1 MNAIILIGG
10 LGTRMHPLTLTT
22 PKAMLPVLNR
32 PFLEHI
38 LQYLLDAGI
47 SRVVLATCY
56 LPTAIQDYFG
66 DGRRYRLRISY
77 IVEDPPLGTG
87 GAVKNAATQ
96 LDGTFVVLNG
106 DIYTDLDLKAMLAF
120 HRESKAV
127 ATMALA
133 TVEDPSAFGV
143 VVTDDERRITRFVEK
158 PPRDQAPS
166 HHINAGIYILE
177 PHVLDDLPATGTPSM
192 LEKDLFP
199 MMSQRH
205 HDFYGFPFE
214 GFWLDTGTPQNY
226 LKLHQHLLLSSR
238 RGRIRS
244 PDGIHKDSL
253 ISGPVDMAEGTVV
266 EPGARL
272 MGPAALGSGC
282 HIDEGA
288 VVDGSVLWDKV
299 WVKSGAVVRDSV
311 LASNC
316 VVAEG
321 CLVEGQVL
329 GEGEEVKKALSTTPR
344 DKKRR

>member
-1 MNAIILIGG
+1 M
-10 LGTRMHPLTLTT
+10 RPLTLNT

-38 LQYLLDAGI
+38 FSYLLDAGI

-56 LPTAIQDYFG
+56 LPTTIQDYFG
-66 DGRRYRLRISY
+66 DGRRYRLHISY
-77 IVEDPPLGTG
+77 MVEDPPLGTG

-106 DIYTDLDLKAMLAF
+106 DVYTDLDLRAMLAF
-120 HRESKAV
+120 HRESNAV

-133 TVEDPSAFGV
+133 TVEDPWAFGV

-158 PPRDQAPS
+158 PPRDKAPS

-177 PHVLDDLPATGTPSM
+177 PHVLNDIPYTGTPSM

-199 MMSQRH
+199 MMASRH
-205 HDFYGFPFE
+205 HDFYGYPFE

-226 LKLHQHLLLSSR
+226 LKLHQHLLLSGR

-244 PDGIHKDSL
+244 SDGIHRDAL
-253 ISGPVDMAEGTVV
+253 ISGPVEIAESTVV
-266 EPGARL
+266 GPGARL
-272 MGPAALGSGC
+272 MGPAALGRDC
-282 HIDEGA
+282 RIDEGA

-316 VVAEG
+316 LVAEG
-321 CLVEGQVL
+321 CLVEGRVL
-329 GEGEEVKKALSTTPR
+329 GEGEEVKKALSAR
-344 DKKRR
+344 IRGKKR